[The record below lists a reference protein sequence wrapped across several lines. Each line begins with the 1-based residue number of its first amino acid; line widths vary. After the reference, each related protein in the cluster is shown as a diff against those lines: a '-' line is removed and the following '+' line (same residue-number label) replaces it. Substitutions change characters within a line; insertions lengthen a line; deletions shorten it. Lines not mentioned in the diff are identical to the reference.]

1 MTNIQPTVDHIGDDT
16 LTRELRNLASQ
27 VDKNENAL
35 NQEMASIS
43 QAQQEVDQKIAGFQ
57 DAIDQN
63 TQDITT
69 IENNINTIEQ
79 DLSTIEQKNTEQD
92 TAINQNETA
101 IQNEVTARQNAI
113 TAEQKA
119 REDGDVTGVDL
130 SYNAG
135 AIAIQLTREEGN
147 MQDSVTCPF
156 IKTAT
161 LVPTSTERAFKIQF
175 EFQDGTQY
183 DTNEF
188 LIPEG
193 GGTDVSVTGV
203 TVVDGTAPDSFQ
215 VQIQLSDGE
224 PLKSNDYTIDFPAQ
238 VNTYP
243 TAVNMS
249 LSGTTLNVTIVLN
262 NGTNVQGTANL
273 SGLLTGYATQ
283 EWVNGQLDNFAT
295 EDALADVQEQLTN
308 LGISSSGNQMS
319 INGTNAP
326 IVNSIS
332 GTVADGKLKISVNGV
347 ESGDIPLPESSLE
360 IADIPGRFSVSAVIG
375 TATSFTNTEYF
386 VYNYTTGGSHEQ
398 IGLSKTHILMRQY
411 GSYVPRLYAPIGG
424 LEMTG
429 YNITE
434 LTLNDTVYNTFSSY
448 GNKFILAGILISSTN
463 SVETDR
469 ILYFEMDTIN
479 KTMNNVSGYP
489 NTAGYKVNP
498 ITTPSMDFII
508 MSIYEVA
515 S

>member
-1 MTNIQPTVDHIGDDT
+1 MANIQPTVDHIGDDT

-27 VDKNENAL
+27 VDKNESAL

-69 IENNINTIEQ
+69 IEGNIQTIEQ

-101 IQNEVTARQNAI
+101 IQNETVARQNAD
-113 TAEQKA
+113 TAEQTA
-119 REDGDVTGVDL
+119 REDADVTAVDL

-203 TVVDGTAPDSFQ
+203 TVVDGTSPDSFQ

-347 ESGDIPLPESSLE
+347 ESGDIPLPESSL
-360 IADIPGRFSVSAVIG
+360 ISVDIPGRINVVSIDSSSIVGPIK
-375 TATSFTNTEYF
+375 ATS
-386 VYNYTTGGSHEQ
+386 VYSISTGGSHSQ
-398 IGLSKTHILMRQY
+398 IGLSSKNILMRQY
-411 GSYVPRLYAPIGG
+411 GNYTYRNYSPSGG
-424 LEMTG
+424 
-429 YNITE
+429 I
-434 LTLNDTVYNTFSSY
+434 TLNKYNVNSFTLDDNIYNTFSQY
-448 GNKFILAGILISSTN
+448 GTKFLVGGVLLSSTDDLYSN
-463 SVETDR
+463 T
-469 ILYFEMDTIN
+469 ILFLIMDTAN
-479 KTMNNVSGYP
+479 KTMTISSDYAKIAFFNI
-489 NTAGYKVNP
+489 NP
-498 ITTPSMDFII
+498 STLSNMDFII
-508 MSIYEVA
+508 ISIYEVVE
-515 S
+515 

>member
-1 MTNIQPTVDHIGDDT
+1 MANIQPTVDHIGDDT

-27 VDKNENAL
+27 VDKNETAL

-43 QAQQEVDQKIAGFQ
+43 EAQQEVDQKIAGFQ
-57 DAIDQN
+57 DDIDQN

-69 IENNINTIEQ
+69 IKGNIQTIEQ
-79 DLSTIEQKNTEQD
+79 DITTVEQKNAEQD

-101 IQNEVTARQNAI
+101 IQNEAVARQNAD
-113 TAEQKA
+113 TAEQTA
-119 REDGDVTGVDL
+119 REDADVTAVDL

-273 SGLLTGYATQ
+273 SGLLTGYATTAQ
-283 EWVNGQLDNFAT
+283 VT
-295 EDALADVQEQLTN
+295 EIQSDLQEQITALHLSKPSNNQIQLNGESVNVIDNVTPQ
-308 LGISSSGNQMS
+308 IVDGN
-319 INGTNAP
+319 TLR
-326 IVNSIS
+326 VE
-332 GTVADGKLKISVNGV
+332 VNGV
-347 ESGDIPLPESSLE
+347 TGQVALPESGTSIKDYNNEKL
-360 IADIPGRFSVSAVIG
+360 IDIINDWKTNIKVGDILVITNNITYG
-375 TATSFTNTEYF
+375 TSTI
-386 VYNYTTGGSHEQ
+386 YN
-398 IGLSKTHILMRQY
+398 LAM
-411 GSYVPRLYAPIGG
+411 LYLRHAGNVDFFITIGG
-424 LEMTG
+424 YIN
-429 YNITE
+429 YNGSLYSTIE
-434 LTLNDTVYNTFSSY
+434 CRNDENDINFEIYYINYNENNAYRTVNLVNTSIV
-448 GNKFILAGILISSTN
+448 NARLI
-463 SVETDR
+463 R
-469 ILYFEMDTIN
+469 L
-479 KTMNNVSGYP
+479 
-489 NTAGYKVNP
+489 
-498 ITTPSMDFII
+498 
-508 MSIYEVA
+508 
-515 S
+515 

>member
-1 MTNIQPTVDHIGDDT
+1 MANIQPTVDHIGDDT

-27 VDKNENAL
+27 VDKNETAL

-43 QAQQEVDQKIAGFQ
+43 EAQQEVDQKIAGFQ

-69 IENNINTIEQ
+69 LKGNIQTIEQ

-92 TAINQNETA
+92 TAIDQNETA

-113 TAEQKA
+113 TAEQTA

-130 SYNAG
+130 SYNSG

-193 GGTDVSVTGV
+193 GGTEVSVTGV

-273 SGLLTGYATQ
+273 SGLLTGYATTAQ
-283 EWVNGQLDNFAT
+283 VT
-295 EDALADVQEQLTN
+295 EIQSDLQEQITGLH
-308 LGISSSGNQMS
+308 LSKSSNNQIQLNGEFVNVIDNVTPQIVDGN
-319 INGTNAP
+319 TLR
-326 IVNSIS
+326 VE
-332 GTVADGKLKISVNGV
+332 VNGV
-347 ESGDIPLPESSLE
+347 VGQVAIPSGDEWEEISINTWPSDFTEDDELLITIGWEKMTSTLPSSWDEKPLTSQAITYSTQNNITILVGMNTQTQSSSNYILHYE
-360 IADIPGRFSVSAVIG
+360 NNPSYIWVVYLSLNSVDRLNGSTDTIGGINSNIFNGAGRYG
-375 TATSFTNTEYF
+375 SFT
-386 VYNYTTGGSHEQ
+386 G
-398 IGLSKTHILMRQY
+398 ISKTNWSYIKKIMR
-411 GSYVPRLYAPIGG
+411 
-424 LEMTG
+424 
-429 YNITE
+429 
-434 LTLNDTVYNTFSSY
+434 
-448 GNKFILAGILISSTN
+448 K
-463 SVETDR
+463 
-469 ILYFEMDTIN
+469 
-479 KTMNNVSGYP
+479 K
-489 NTAGYKVNP
+489 K
-498 ITTPSMDFII
+498 
-508 MSIYEVA
+508 
-515 S
+515 

>member
-1 MTNIQPTVDHIGDDT
+1 MANIQPTVDHIGDDT

-27 VDKNENAL
+27 VDKNETAL

-43 QAQQEVDQKIAGFQ
+43 QTQQEVDQKIAGFQ

-69 IENNINTIEQ
+69 IEGNIQTIEQ

-92 TAINQNETA
+92 TAIDQNETA

-113 TAEQKA
+113 TAEQTT
-119 REDGDVTGVDL
+119 REDADVTGVDL

-273 SGLLTGYATQ
+273 SGLLTGYATTAQ
-283 EWVNGQLDNFAT
+283 VT
-295 EDALADVQEQLTN
+295 EIQSDLQEQITGLVIT
-308 LGISSSGNQMS
+308 SSGNQMS

-332 GTVADGKLKISVNGV
+332 GAVADGKLKISVNGV
-347 ESGDIPLPESSLE
+347 ESGDIPLPEGSGTFLVEQNYSEIPAINVTSKNNRNDYSQITYKFEEGGNIISNNVKINGLSLTGYMYANSSVWWGTIQDTTYFDNILKNLPDGQYNVFLSQIDE
-360 IADIPGRFSVSAVIG
+360 DNNSFSISYYTVVTVSNSSVSWP
-375 TATSFTNTEYF
+375 TS
-386 VYNYTTGGSHEQ
+386 
-398 IGLSKTHILMRQY
+398 
-411 GSYVPRLYAPIGG
+411 
-424 LEMTG
+424 
-429 YNITE
+429 
-434 LTLNDTVYNTFSSY
+434 
-448 GNKFILAGILISSTN
+448 
-463 SVETDR
+463 
-469 ILYFEMDTIN
+469 
-479 KTMNNVSGYP
+479 
-489 NTAGYKVNP
+489 
-498 ITTPSMDFII
+498 
-508 MSIYEVA
+508 SIYA
-515 S
+515 SINSGLNLATPVKIAITAIGKR

>member
-1 MTNIQPTVDHIGDDT
+1 MANIQPTVDHIGDDT

-27 VDKNENAL
+27 VDKNETAL

-43 QAQQEVDQKIAGFQ
+43 EAQQEVEQKIAGFQ
-57 DAIDQN
+57 DAIDHN

-69 IENNINTIEQ
+69 IKGNIQTIEQ
-79 DLSTIEQKNTEQD
+79 DITTIEQKNTEQD
-92 TAINQNETA
+92 TAIDQNETA

-113 TAEQKA
+113 TAEQTA
-119 REDGDVTGVDL
+119 REDADVTAVEL

-147 MQDSVTCPF
+147 MSDSVTCPF

-203 TVVDGTAPDSFQ
+203 TVVDGTSPDSFQ

-332 GTVADGKLKISVNGV
+332 GAVADGKLKISVNGV
-347 ESGDIPLPESSLE
+347 ESADIPLPETTKIYSISGTSWNKGVVSCYNSNLCSSMPYFARSTYFGTG
-360 IADIPGRFSVSAVIG
+360 ICCVRPGTGDGGTGSGYYYETTVGQLRQLMLTIFSDALPEGTYKIG
-375 TATSFTNTEYF
+375 LVTRPR
-386 VYNYTTGGSHEQ
+386 TGGS
-398 IGLSKTHILMRQY
+398 IGSSMASINDEAQY
-411 GSYVPRLYAPIGG
+411 RFNI
-424 LEMTG
+424 
-429 YNITE
+429 NITSNGDIVS
-434 LTLNDTVYNTFSSY
+434 ND
-448 GNKFILAGILISSTN
+448 
-463 SVETDR
+463 
-469 ILYFEMDTIN
+469 
-479 KTMNNVSGYP
+479 
-489 NTAGYKVNP
+489 NTAYVCSYTNQINNNMFITCDYIEKV
-498 ITTPSMDFII
+498 
-508 MSIYEVA
+508 A
-515 S
+515 